1 MTKNVGLTYV
11 KDFTFPSEQGFT
23 GSAGKSNVKGYM
35 RGGHVK
41 SPDKTK
47 GKGMSRAGM
56 PTNVKAKGGVVE
68 AGEGGYY
75 GKPGDKYPKLKSGP
89 KGARSAMPKGVKKHG
104 GRVKK
109 QMGGY
114 MGPEREIAVDDVKI
128 TVPKNRG
135 GSVHDKLKHE
145 GAKMGYAYGGQ
156 VKDTSGEFKEKRG
169 KQDTMDHGVQPAQKG
184 NNEAEV
190 EAGGNKRL
198 KAGYM
203 RGGGVHQTR
212 DRTKGKGKSRAGFPA
227 TVKARGGPA
236 TTPGKA
242 KAMGLHKSAARRAP
256 GTTRSAKGGLARFA
270 HGGKAAGDKFTHTTG
285 RGRKPY
291 TGYNKQPGGSGN
303 EDSRYM
309 K

>member
-1 MTKNVGLTYV
+1 MDKKVGMQYV
-11 KDFTFPSEQGFT
+11 KEFSFPAEQGFT
-23 GSAGKSNVKGYM
+23 GSAGKLPVKGYM

-56 PTNVKAKGGVVE
+56 PKNVKAEGGVVK

-75 GKPGDKYPKLKSGP
+75 GKPGDKYPTLKSGP

-135 GSVHDKLKHE
+135 GKVSMHDKLKHE
-145 GAKMGYAYGGQ
+145 GGKMGYAYGGQ
-156 VKDTSGEFKEKRG
+156 VKDTSGEFKQKRG
-169 KQDTMDHGVQPAQKG
+169 KQDTMDTGVQPARKG
-184 NNEAEV
+184 RNQQEV
-190 EAGGNKRL
+190 EAGGTKRL
-198 KAGYM
+198 KPGYGH
-203 RGGGVHQTR
+203 GGGVHRVR

-227 TVKARGGPA
+227 TVKA
-236 TTPGKA
+236 
-242 KAMGLHKSAARRAP
+242 
-256 GTTRSAKGGLARFA
+256 KGGLARFA
-270 HGGKAAGDKFTHTTG
+270 AGGAVKKG
-285 RGRKPY
+285 
-291 TGYNKQPGGSGN
+291 
-303 EDSRYM
+303 
-309 K
+309 